1 MSLSAQ
7 SGIRP
12 ALPRAASAASI
23 LRPKYDVQALLRLLL
38 EREQGLLPEE
48 KIMWVR
54 TNDERLMDWI
64 QDKVRPAVLAGF
76 ELETCYQRLKV
87 AVIHLP
93 RLKPLP
99 LQKPPRVPAF
109 LHLQRPEANL
119 DFSAATFIAVDPAPK
134 PLPPKK
140 VVEVAV
146 NKFLET
152 ADEKPRFSFHSKQ
165 RFSDLQELVSRYHG
179 KPLTEAVIRMPEK
192 ESEETYIPP
201 EPAFAGIP
209 LKAFENEGFIFQ
221 RLAPATA
228 ASTQRPLFLS
238 KFFTPDLK
246 TMKADIARN
255 QSSEGPDPYK
265 PVSDHKFR
273 DQDRPADYGKPEFR
287 LRVQADLPPP
297 LLLHTESSLQVLERK
312 KQAGRRQEEQEKMR
326 RTEIGGKTRS
336 EWAWSK
342 HTNPK
347 ELQFASGDPHPLL
360 PKEEYV
366 DPFHVMARSY
376 NF

>member
-12 ALPRAASAASI
+12 PLPRAVSAASL
-23 LRPKYDVQALLRLLL
+23 LRPKYDVETLLRLLL
-38 EREQGLLPEE
+38 EREATLLPEE
-48 KIMWVR
+48 KLTWVR

-64 QDKVRPAVLAGF
+64 QEKVKPAILAGF
-76 ELETCYQRLKV
+76 ELETCYQRLKR
-87 AVIHLP
+87 AVICLP

-99 LQKPPRVPAF
+99 LQRPPKVPAF
-109 LHLQRPEANL
+109 LHLKRPEAGL
-119 DFSAATFIAVDPAPK
+119 DLEAAALVAVDPAPK
-134 PLPPKK
+134 PIPPKK
-140 VVEVAV
+140 VVEAAV
-146 NKFLET
+146 NRFLENPE
-152 ADEKPRFSFHSKQ
+152 EKPRFSFHSKQ
-165 RFSDLQELVSRYHG
+165 RFSDLKDLVSRYHG

-192 ESEETYIPP
+192 ESVETYIPP
-201 EPAFAGIP
+201 KPAFAGIP
-209 LKAFENEGFIFQ
+209 LEAFEDEGFIFQ
-221 RLAPATA
+221 RLPPATA
-228 ASTQRPLFLS
+228 ANTQRPLFLS
-238 KFFTPDLK
+238 KFFIPDLK

-265 PVSDHKFR
+265 PVSDHQFR

-297 LLLHTESSLQVLERK
+297 LLLHTESSLQASERK
-312 KQAGRRQEEQEKMR
+312 KQAGRRQEEQEKLR
-326 RTEIGGKTRS
+326 RTEIGGKSRS

-347 ELQFASGDPHPLL
+347 ELQFASGNPHPLL